1 MTDAGRLPLSP
12 AAEMVAVRAVDH
24 RDAADVLE
32 LLTDLGYPMSLD
44 DVHARLRALD
54 GERNTKVLVAEGG
67 DRVIGLAVVHWFEL
81 LEKPGPFARLL
92 ALMVSNRARGTGV
105 GRRLVEAAET
115 VARRTGCLGI
125 EVTTAAHRE
134 QAQGFY
140 EGMGFSTG
148 ESRYYRKSF

>member
-1 MTDAGRLPLSP
+1 VTDLGRLPLSP

-24 RDAADVLE
+24 RDAADVQG
-32 LLTDLGYPMSLD
+32 LLNDLGYPMSLD
-44 DVHARLRALD
+44 EVHSRLRALD
-54 GERNTKVLVAEGG
+54 AERSTKVLVAEGG
-67 DRVIGLAVVHWFEL
+67 DRVIGLAVIHWFEL

-92 ALMVSNRARGTGV
+92 ALVVSNRARGTGV
-105 GRRLVEAAET
+105 GRRLVEAVEA
-115 VARRTGCLGI
+115 VARRAGCLGM

-148 ESRYYRKSF
+148 ESRYYRKAF